1 MHVHEKKVI
10 SMGNNLY
17 VHATLC
23 DKKEAA
29 GWHILFVSISKKTKN
44 EELYIL
50 RYVDKGMEGHTC
62 CFYPFFPQYLK
73 GTYWVLKMSR
83 VRGGSLLFSSC
94 IVFFLLVQKVG
105 VLCNLKDSKGKKYVS
120 L

>member
-1 MHVHEKKVI
+1 MLRYVI
-10 SMGNNLY
+10 KRKLQVDIY
-17 VHATLC
+17 Y
-23 DKKEAA
+23 
-29 GWHILFVSISKKTKN
+29 FVSISRKTKN
-44 EELYIL
+44 EELYTL